1 MHLLGGLGRPLRLC
15 KAGTCSP
22 CAVNSSHPG
31 YPSHPH
37 MYSSPANQTAPLLP
51 FPAPLLLQQA
61 VIVAAISFIVF
72 VFVLHIFGKL
82 RS

>member
-1 MHLLGGLGRPLRLC
+1 
-15 KAGTCSP
+15 
-22 CAVNSSHPG
+22 
-31 YPSHPH
+31 

>member
-1 MHLLGGLGRPLRLC
+1 MAGPLAKRSDGAVSRRRSSAAGRGKSGSSYFYTDASSVLKL
-15 KAGTCSP
+15 SP
-22 CAVNSSHPG
+22 
-31 YPSHPH
+31 
-37 MYSSPANQTAPLLP
+37 
-51 FPAPLLLQQA
+51 QA